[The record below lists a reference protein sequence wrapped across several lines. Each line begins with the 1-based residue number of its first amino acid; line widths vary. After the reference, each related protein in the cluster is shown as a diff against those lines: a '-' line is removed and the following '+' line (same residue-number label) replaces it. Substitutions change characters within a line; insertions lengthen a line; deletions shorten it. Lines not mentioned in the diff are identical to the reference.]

1 MPFDIGRQTRGVTKK
16 GPPMPT
22 VENDRIVKT
31 PTDARA
37 GATGHNVR
45 YVLGVGVLAVI
56 VAFAIVYPAFFG

>member
-1 MPFDIGRQTRGVTKK
+1 
-16 GPPMPT
+16 MPT

-56 VAFAIVYPAFFG
+56 VAFAIVYLAFFG